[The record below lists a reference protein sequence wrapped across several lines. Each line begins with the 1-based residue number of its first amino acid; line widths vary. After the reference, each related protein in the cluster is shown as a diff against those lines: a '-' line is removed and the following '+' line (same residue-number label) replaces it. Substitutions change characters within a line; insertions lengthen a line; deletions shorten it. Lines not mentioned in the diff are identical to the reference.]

1 MPEIS
6 FLEGP
11 NEPDPVN
18 TGVGTGRA
26 HDQIVGDGWLV
37 FNRLLLTS
45 PRLSPVLFMIF
56 IERITFE
63 TDD

>member
-6 FLEGP
+6 SLEGP

-45 PRLSPVLFMIF
+45 QLISPVLFMF
-56 IERITFE
+56 F
-63 TDD
+63 